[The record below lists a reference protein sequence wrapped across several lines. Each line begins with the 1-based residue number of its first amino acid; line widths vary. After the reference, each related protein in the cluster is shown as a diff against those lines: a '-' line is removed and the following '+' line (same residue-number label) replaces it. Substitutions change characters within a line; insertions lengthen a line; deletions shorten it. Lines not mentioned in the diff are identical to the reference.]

1 MRNFAVRNSTMDKE
15 QRHTHPNMQWLWTLL
30 WFCMSSL
37 TAQAQFYNGMNMDF
51 GKNRVQWK
59 DFKWSYYKNENF
71 DVYYYQGG
79 DQIAQYVQK
88 YAKDEIPILEKKFG
102 NHFSKKVQFLVFN
115 SLSDL
120 KQSNL
125 NNNNDEDHGNTGGV
139 TKILGSK
146 ICLYFNGNYI
156 DFEHQIQEGI
166 SQLLMNQVMNGSSI
180 GSQIRHS
187 YSYDI
192 PEWFQNGLCAYLAED
207 WDSYKEDRL
216 QRGILSGEFKKIQQ
230 LRDED
235 AMLAGYSFWGFI
247 EERYGSKAFN
257 SIMTLAESTMNVK
270 KALLFVTSTS
280 YKDLIKEWYQFYL
293 DRYSLIYENHPTEV
307 MPLRYKKYRTFS
319 EPEVSPDGSKIAYV
333 SNDEGRIGIYI
344 EDVASKKRER
354 VYKTGYR
361 SDEWVD
367 TSFPL
372 LAWHPSGTILS
383 FIVEEEGRIQ
393 LCNLDIKTKKVG
405 KTYLYEFQKITSFSY
420 AHRDRKIVM
429 AASRF
434 GKPDL
439 YIYNLFSNTIEQ
451 LTDDY
456 YTDLTPVFS
465 IDDRQVLFSSN
476 RPDEDLESHHEMDGQ
491 RRQFNLFSYDIAV
504 KSLRNLTKQKL
515 SNSIEPK
522 SFADGKITFLND
534 SSGYYNLFEA
544 QFDSVISSID
554 TAIHYNYLTI
564 CKPITNYTTSIIDY
578 SFDPRTKRLLF
589 LLPDG
594 DGEKIYTSYYRKSE
608 EDLQLKQMSPYAQKR
623 IMTLRQVEEQE
634 KERQTEHRFKNSYR
648 IPRRKRTQ
656 DAIPDSLGYVEGS
669 ENILVARKDT
679 VQHIQNYYVEMF
691 SNELTSQIDF
701 SYLNYSY
708 QPFSGGSSPVFL
720 NSGFNVFLGT
730 KMADLM
736 EDYKIEAGIKLNTS
750 LINNEYVLRFSD
762 LSKRVDKTIT
772 LHRYV
777 TDAYE
782 TYYHRTFT
790 DEAFYTLSY
799 PFSEV
804 LSLRGTLIFRNDY
817 RVSLA
822 IDGYSLA
829 EPNQMV
835 NWGGVRGELVYD
847 NSKKLQTN
855 LYVGSRGKIFAEY
868 YQLLHRETSN
878 MIVLGLDYRHY
889 TRISRN
895 FIWANRIAGS
905 TAFGQD
911 KLIYYMGGVDNYIN
925 ARFNHD
931 TPIDYAQNYAY
942 QTLATNMRGFEQNIR
957 NGNSFVVYNS
967 ELRFPVFSYL
977 LNRPINKEFIK
988 NFQLIAFGDV
998 GTAWTGWNP
1007 YDLNNSLYT
1016 SHYYDGSLAI
1026 SVTQQKEPI
1035 VGGIGFGARTTIL
1048 GYFVRCDVGWGIEDR
1063 AIRQKP
1069 VIHLSFNLDF

>member
-1 MRNFAVRNSTMDKE
+1 MDRK
-15 QRHTHPNMQWLWTLL
+15 QRHTFFRWQWLWALL
-30 WFCMSSL
+30 WLCMAPAPAYS
-37 TAQAQFYNGMNMDF
+37 QFYNGMNMEF

-59 DFKWSYYKNENF
+59 DFRWSYRKNDNF
-71 DVYYYQGG
+71 DVYFYQGG
-79 DQIAQYVQK
+79 EQFAEYVQH
-88 YAKDEIPILEKKFG
+88 YAQDEIPKLEKRFG

-125 NNNNDEDHGNTGGV
+125 NNDCDEDHGNTGGV

-146 ICLYFNGNYI
+146 IFLYFDGNYI
-156 DFEHQIQEGI
+156 NFEHQIQEGI
-166 SQLLMNQVMNGSSI
+166 AQLLMNQVMNGSSI
-180 GSQIRHS
+180 GSQIRSS
-187 YSYDI
+187 YRYDI

-230 LRDED
+230 LKDED
-235 AMLAGYSFWGFI
+235 AILAGYSFWGFI

-257 SIMTLAESTMNVK
+257 SILTLAESTMNVK

-280 YKDLIKEWYQFYL
+280 FKDLIQQWYDFYQE
-293 DRYSLIYENHPTEV
+293 RYSIIRDNRPTEV
-307 MPLRYKKYRTFS
+307 MPLQYRKYRTYT
-319 EPEVSPDGSKIAYV
+319 EPEVSPDGSRIAYV
-333 SNDEGRIGIYI
+333 SNDEGKISIYV
-344 EDVASKKRER
+344 EDLITKKRER
-354 VYKTGYR
+354 VYKTGFR

-383 FIVEEEGRIQ
+383 FIIEEEGRIQ
-393 LCNLDIKTKKVG
+393 LCNLDLKTKKVG
-405 KTYLYEFQKITSFSY
+405 KTYLYEFQKVTSFSY

-429 AASRF
+429 AATRL
-434 GKPDL
+434 GKPDI
-439 YIYNLFSNTIEQ
+439 YIYNLFSNTTEQ
-451 LTDDY
+451 ITDDY
-456 YTDLTPVFS
+456 YTDLMPVFS
-465 IDDRQVLFSSN
+465 IDDQQILFSSN
-476 RPDEDLESHHEMDGQ
+476 RRNENLEPNNEMEEQ
-491 RRQFNLFSYDIAV
+491 RRQFDLFSYNIGTGT
-504 KSLRNLTKQKL
+504 LRDLTKQVI
-515 SNSIEPK
+515 SNSIMPK
-522 SFADGKITFLND
+522 VFADGKVFFLND
-534 SSGYYNLFEA
+534 SCGYYNLYEA
-544 QFDSVISSID
+544 QFDSAISFID
-554 TAIHYNYLTI
+554 TTVHYNYFTI
-564 CKPITNYTTSIIDY
+564 SQPITNFSTSIIDY
-578 SFDPRTKRLLF
+578 SYNSRTKKLLY
-589 LLPDG
+589 LLPEK
-594 DGEKIYTSYYRKSE
+594 DGEKIFSSYYRKSDE
-608 EDLQLKQMSPYAQKR
+608 GSEIKQMSPYAQKR
-623 IMTLRQVEEQE
+623 ILARRQAESQE
-634 KERQTEHRFKNSYR
+634 LERVTEHRLKNSYR
-648 IPRRKRTQ
+648 IPRRKRNQ
-656 DAIPDSLGYVEGS
+656 EAIPDSIGYVEGS
-669 ENILVARKDT
+669 ETILVAKKDT
-679 VQHIQNYYVEMF
+679 IQHVQNYYVEMF

-701 SYLNYSY
+701 SNMNYSY
-708 QPFSGGSSPVFL
+708 QPFSGGSAPIYL

-736 EDYKIEAGIKLNTS
+736 EDYKIEAGIKLNSS
-750 LINNEYVLRFSD
+750 LVNNEYVLRFSD
-762 LSKRVDKTIT
+762 LSRRIDKSIT

-799 PFSEV
+799 PFNEV
-804 LSLRGTLIFRNDY
+804 LSLRGTFIYRNDY

-829 EPNQMV
+829 EANQFV

-847 NSKKLQTN
+847 NSKKIQTN

-868 YQLLHRETSN
+868 YQLLQRETSN
-878 MIVLGLDYRHY
+878 MIVMGLDYRHY

-895 FIWANRIAGS
+895 FIWANRFAGS
-905 TAFGQD
+905 TAFGRD

-925 ARFNHD
+925 ARFNQD
-931 TPIDYAQNYAY
+931 TPIDYTQNYAY

-957 NGNSFVVYNS
+957 NGNSFVVFNS

-977 LNRPINKEFIK
+977 LNKPINKEFIK
-988 NFQLIAFGDV
+988 NFQLIAFGDL

-1035 VGGIGFGARTTIL
+1035 VGGVGFGARTTIL
-1048 GYFVRCDVGWGIEDR
+1048 GYFVRCDVGWGIEDKV
-1063 AIRQKP
+1063 IRKKP
-1069 VIHLSFNLDF
+1069 VVHLSFNLDF